1 MLIGRFLYC
10 GVLLLVGCD
19 QPDQQQLA
27 AILADVAV
35 MPQPRIFEQQQ
46 NLPATVNVSVAES
59 LRDPFQWAGTL
70 TVEQKATRVR
80 EALELHALESLSLV
94 GVMSDG
100 NNGLALVKSNQGLH
114 SIQSGQHIGLYEGV
128 VVAILA
134 DRIEI
139 QEPET
144 EVRQSLHQS
153 LIMRASK

>member
-1 MLIGRFLYC
+1 MLIARFLYF
-10 GVLLLVGCD
+10 GVLLLAGCD

-35 MPQPRIFEQQQ
+35 MPQSRIFEQQQ
-46 NLPATVNVSVAES
+46 NLPATVNVSVKES

-70 TVEQKATRVR
+70 AVEQTATRVR

-100 NNGLALVKSNQGLH
+100 NNGLALVKSNQGLY

-144 EVRQSLHQS
+144 EVRQSLHHS